1 MALDQAGSRLVSAS
15 VVDLAGNRSAA
26 ATVTVQ
32 NGTDL
37 AQTLTGAATADY
49 IRAHGGNDTVNGNA
63 GNDVLDG
70 GIGNDTLNGGG
81 GNDTL
86 IGGLG
91 NDRLDGNGGTD
102 TVSYEKAVAGV
113 VVNLGSNA
121 AQNTVG
127 DGTDTLISIE
137 HLFGSAFNDTLTGNG
152 NSNTILGGAG
162 NDTITGGGAAD
173 TLNGGEG
180 SDLYILAATGDFAAA
195 EVYSDSGTG
204 LLDVDELRF
213 TTTANNSTF
222 TLGASFSGI
231 ERVVIGTGTALQAV
245 STGTST
251 ININATA
258 LNVGLTMIGNN
269 GTNALT
275 GTSAGDSMEGG
286 AGNDNLLGNG
296 GNDSLLGGIGNDSML
311 GGEGQDLL
319 LGGLGA
325 DTLNG
330 GVGSDTLRFAA
341 GDTGQTTATRDTV
354 QGFELGA
361 IGVGDVIDYAAALQI
376 GGSNAL
382 ASATQASINQLT
394 GVATFAAGSGTT
406 LADALADIAG
416 SFTAAGNAS
425 GEFAFFRINNA
436 GNVNLFVSDGVAGV
450 GANDV
455 LVELVGITT
464 VGSIALNNGDLMLL

>member
-1 MALDQAGSRLVSAS
+1 
-15 VVDLAGNRSAA
+15 
-26 ATVTVQ
+26 
-32 NGTDL
+32 
-37 AQTLTGAATADY
+37 
-49 IRAHGGNDTVNGNA
+49 
-63 GNDVLDG
+63 
-70 GIGNDTLNGGG
+70 
-81 GNDTL
+81 
-86 IGGLG
+86 
-91 NDRLDGNGGTD
+91 
-102 TVSYEKAVAGV
+102 
-113 VVNLGSNA
+113 
-121 AQNTVG
+121 
-127 DGTDTLISIE
+127 
-137 HLFGSAFNDTLTGNG
+137 
-152 NSNTILGGAG
+152 LGGAG
-162 NDTITGGGAAD
+162 NDTLTGGGAAD

-180 SDLYILAATGDFAAA
+180 SDLYILGSTGDFAGA

-204 LLDVDELRF
+204 LLDVDEVRF
-213 TTTANNSTF
+213 TTTANSTF

-231 ERVVIGTGTALQAV
+231 ERAVIGTGTGAQAV
-245 STGTST
+245 ATGTAN

-258 LNVGLTMIGNN
+258 LNVGLTMIGN
-269 GTNALT
+269 GGVNALT
-275 GTSAGDSMEGG
+275 GSAAGDSMEGG
-286 AGNDNLLGNG
+286 GGNDNLVGNG
-296 GNDSLLGGIGNDSML
+296 GDDSLLGGIGNDSLL

-361 IGVGDVIDYAAALQI
+361 IGVGDVIDYAAVLQI
-376 GGSNAL
+376 GGSNLL

-436 GNVNLFVSDGVAGV
+436 GNINLFVSDGVAGV